1 MRNTHR
7 LALSSVFAVSLLA
20 ACGGADT
27 DSSPLASP
35 SPDPASSPAPTPAP
49 IPASTPVP
57 GAPSPT
63 PDPVAEA
70 KTCITNAAD
79 FNQMVGDVGSRE
91 TKGAFTA
98 PFCEEKFLSEYD
110 YGDRPV
116 FTNPLRQDSDYP
128 NCVRQGE
135 NGFFECKPS
144 AGSMAL
150 LPDDRV
156 IYFNALEG
164 TENVEFNI
172 VKEFGDVAV
181 SDQTRLLSMGTNGKA
196 EWSRPIN
203 NDTGS
208 INPNIGTGLS
218 PDDEFRNDGA
228 LFCSHLVQLYDGTI
242 MAAGGTDYYTEL
254 GIVELEGLKNARI
267 FDYRND
273 TWSQTGSMGY
283 GRWYPTMV
291 TLGNGDVFIVSGVTK
306 LIKPVYLDRPLA
318 SGRNVLETE
327 TYDLGC
333 GTWTDNGTSAQKSLP
348 LYARMHLLPNGQ
360 VYYGAAGQAFNP
372 FGQSY
377 DQPLWNIASAYNPAT
392 KDWTDL
398 GIPGLPAA
406 INAGF
411 ASLPMDL
418 TLPNLPV
425 PGVAVPLPTLG
436 PALPPLPTPPEFSVL
451 AGAFQT
457 LLESTPLPPV
467 GAVSSLLTPV
477 LEAAP
482 ELVAGF
488 RGSTFNLMLPLK
500 PDAEGNYTKAEF
512 LTAGGTL
519 GLVAATNP
527 GSGVPVALSRIDT
540 IDMAADGS
548 MALSSRNV
556 GSLDKPRWYGTAV
569 LLPTGSVM
577 LFSGADFDEVILP
590 GTGVP
595 IVETEMFDPIT
606 ETWTVMAT
614 QGRARTYHNT
624 EILLADGRVLVGGH
638 APISTGYAYNLQL
651 PGKSPQGGR
660 DPSFEIYSPP
670 YVFLPR
676 PSIGSA
682 PGEVAQAQSFD
693 IATSDAANIESVVL
707 IRRSALTHIVDG
719 DQRSVELP
727 IIGRSGS
734 NLRVKMP
741 ANANVVPPGH
751 YMLFINKRSDK
762 GLAPSVS
769 KPVLVKGADMACTT

>member
-1 MRNTHR
+1 MRNINR
-7 LALSSVFAVSLLA
+7 AALLSLFSVSLIS
-20 ACGGADT
+20 ACGGGESTAT
-27 DSSPLASP
+27 PMSEAAPPAAPVGLPPLL
-35 SPDPASSPAPTPAP
+35 P
-49 IPASTPVP
+49 IP
-57 GAPSPT
+57 APSPT
-63 PDPVAEA
+63 PPPVAGA
-70 KTCITNAAD
+70 KTCVTNAG
-79 FNQMVGDVGSRE
+79 NYNELTGDAAMRSS
-91 TKGAFTA
+91 KGAFTV

-116 FTNPLRQDSDYP
+116 FTNPVRTDDQYP

-135 NGFFECKPS
+135 GGFFECKPS
-144 AGSMAL
+144 AGSVAL
-150 LPDDRV
+150 LPDDRIV
-156 IYFNALEG
+156 YFNALEG

-181 SDQTRLLSMGTNGKA
+181 SDQTRLLKMGTDGKA
-196 EWSRPIN
+196 LWSRPIN

-228 LFCSHLVQLYDGTI
+228 LFCSHLVQLYDGRI

-273 TWSQTGSMGY
+273 TWSQTGNMGY

-291 TLGNGDVFIVSGVTK
+291 TLGSGDVFIVSGVTK
-306 LIKPVYLDRPLA
+306 LIKPVYPDRPLA

-327 TYDLGC
+327 TYKLGC
-333 GTWTDNGTSAQKSLP
+333 GTWSDNGMAAQKSLP
-348 LYARMHLLPNGQ
+348 LFARMHLLPNGQ

-377 DQPLWNIASAYNPAT
+377 DQPLWNIASAYDPAT
-392 KDWTDL
+392 KSWTDL

-406 INAGF
+406 FNTAVAAAGVNI
-411 ASLPMDL
+411 

-425 PGVAVPLPTLG
+425 PGVTIPQPSLG
-436 PALPPLPTPPEFSVL
+436 PALPPVATPDLPFL
-451 AGAFQT
+451 AQAFQT
-457 LLESTPLPPV
+457 LLESTPLPAV
-467 GAVSSLLTPV
+467 GTVSSLLTPV

-500 PDAEGNYTKAEF
+500 PDANGNYSKAEF

-540 IDMAADGS
+540 VDIAADGS
-548 MALSSRNV
+548 MALSSRNT

-569 LLPTGSVM
+569 LLPTGAVM
-577 LFSGADFDEVILP
+577 VFSGADFDEVILP

-595 IVETEMFDPIT
+595 IVETEMFDPVT
-606 ETWTVMAT
+606 ETWSVMAT
-614 QGRARTYHNT
+614 QGQPRTYHNT
-624 EILLADGRVLVGGH
+624 EVLLPDGRILVGGH
-638 APISTGYAYNLQL
+638 APISTGYAYDLQL
-651 PGKSPQGGR
+651 PGKSPQRGR

-670 YVFLPR
+670 YVFMPR
-676 PSIGSA
+676 PTIGSA
-682 PGEVAQAQSFD
+682 PSEVDQGQIFS
-693 IATSDAANIESVVL
+693 IATSDAADIESVVL
-707 IRRSALTHIVDG
+707 IRRTALTHIVDG
-719 DQRSVELP
+719 DQRAVHLP
-727 IIGRSGS
+727 ITARSGGG
-734 NLRVKMP
+734 LTVKMP
-741 ANANVVPPGH
+741 ASASVVPPGY
-751 YMLFINKRSDK
+751 YMLFINKK
-762 GLAPSVS
+762 TTQGLAPSVS
-769 KPVLVKGADMACTT
+769 KSVLVKGADLSCS

>member
-1 MRNTHR
+1 MRTPHR
-7 LALSSVFAVSLLA
+7 LALSSLFTATLLA
-20 ACGGADT
+20 ACGGT
-27 DSSPLASP
+27 ESPLTSTSANTAVGALPP
-35 SPDPASSPAPTPAP
+35 SPSPAPTPA
-49 IPASTPVP
+49 
-57 GAPSPT
+57 APSPT
-63 PDPVAEA
+63 PGP
-70 KTCITNAAD
+70 KTCVTNAA
-79 FNQMVGDVGSRE
+79 NYNEMVGDAATRE
-91 TKGAFTA
+91 AKGAFTV
-98 PFCEEKFLSEYD
+98 PFCEEKFLSEYNF
-110 YGDRPV
+110 GERPV
-116 FTNPLRQDSDYP
+116 FTNPVRQDSSYP

-135 NGFFECKPS
+135 GGFFECKPS
-144 AGSMAL
+144 AGSVAL

-156 IYFNALEG
+156 VYFNALEG

-181 SDQTRLLSMGTNGKA
+181 NDQTRLLKMGGDGKA
-196 EWSRPIN
+196 LWSRPIN
-203 NDTGS
+203 NDAGATS
-208 INPNIGTGLS
+208 PNIGAGLS

-228 LFCSHLVQLYDGTI
+228 LFCSHLVQLADGRI

-291 TLGNGDVFIVSGVTK
+291 TLGSGDVFIVSGVTK
-306 LIKPVYLDRPLA
+306 LIKPVYPDRPLA

-333 GTWTDNGTSAQKSLP
+333 GTWSDNGMSAQKSLP
-348 LYARMHLLPNGQ
+348 LFARMHLLPNGQ

-372 FGQSY
+372 FGQSV
-377 DQPLWNIASAYNPAT
+377 DQPLWNIASAYNPET

-406 INAGF
+406 FNSGF
-411 ASLPMDL
+411 AALPMDL

-425 PGVAVPLPTLG
+425 PGITVALPALG
-436 PALPPLPTPPEFSVL
+436 PALPPVPTPPIPVL
-451 AGAFQT
+451 AEAFQT
-457 LLESTPLPPV
+457 LLENTPLPPV

-488 RGSTFNLMLPLK
+488 RGSTFNLMMPLK
-500 PDAEGNYTKAEF
+500 PDANGNYTKAEF

-540 IDMAADGS
+540 VDIAADGS
-548 MALSSRNV
+548 MALSSRKV

-569 LLPTGSVM
+569 LLPTGAVM

-595 IVETEMFDPIT
+595 IVETEMFDPAT
-606 ETWTVMAT
+606 ETWTLMAT
-614 QGRARTYHNT
+614 QGQPRTYHNT
-624 EILLADGRVLVGGH
+624 EILLADGRILVGGH
-638 APISTGYAYNLQL
+638 APISTGYAYDLQL
-651 PGKSPQGGR
+651 PGKSPQAGR

-676 PSIGSA
+676 PTIGTA
-682 PGEVAQAQSFD
+682 PSEVDHGQSFS
-693 IATSDAANIESVVL
+693 IATPDAADIESVVL

-719 DQRSVELP
+719 DQRAVHLP
-727 IIGRSGS
+727 ITGRSGS
-734 NLRVKMP
+734 GLTVKMP
-741 ANANVVPPGH
+741 ANANVVPPGY
-751 YMLFINKRSDK
+751 YMLFINKKTAK

-769 KPVLVKGADMACTT
+769 KSVLVKGADLSCA